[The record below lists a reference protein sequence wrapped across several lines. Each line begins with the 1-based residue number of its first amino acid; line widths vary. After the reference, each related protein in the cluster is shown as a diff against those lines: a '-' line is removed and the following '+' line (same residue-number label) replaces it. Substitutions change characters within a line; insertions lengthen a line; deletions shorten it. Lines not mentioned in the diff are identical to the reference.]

1 MKKPI
6 DILSEYFGYRAFRD
20 KQAEIIQTVLD
31 GNDTLVLMPT
41 GGGKSICY
49 QIPAMC
55 KEGLCLV
62 VSPLISLMQDQV
74 EALKQ
79 NGIAA
84 AYINSSQTVS
94 EQRYIAQQCLR
105 KAIKLLYISP
115 EKVQTERFHNF
126 LRSLDVNLIAIDE
139 AHCIS
144 SWGHDFRPEY
154 GQLGELR
161 QRFPEIPMIALTA
174 TADELTRKDIID
186 QLRLQ
191 NPQSFVSSFDRPNIR
206 LEVRPGQ
213 NRIKQIISFLN
224 DHKEDSGIIYC
235 LSRKST
241 ESLAEKLRKKGFNA
255 APYHARLAD
264 NQKAKTLR
272 DFLRDDVRIVC
283 ATIAFGMGIDKS
295 NVRFVI
301 HYNLP
306 KNLESYYQEI
316 GRAGRDGVDSETVM
330 FYTYADVMMHR
341 KIIEGESSKKQAL
354 KIAKLERLQQ
364 FAESSTCRRK
374 VLLSYFSEDFERK
387 CENCDVCSNPRKT
400 FDATI
405 IAQKALS
412 VVYRLQQKAG
422 IKTAIDV
429 LRGSHAQHITS
440 KGYHTIK
447 TFGVGRNITYF
458 NWQNYFHQLLN
469 QSYLTIAYDQHNAL
483 KITPKAQ
490 NVLFK
495 KEKVF
500 LVKAQSKVESVPIR
514 TKSKTELAADAL
526 FERLRTLRKVLA
538 DEQQVPP
545 YVVFNDE
552 TLKQMAAK
560 RPTTREAMLEISG
573 VGLRKMAFYGDEFMN
588 EIIAFMVTDGQKLK
602 GGTLITTYHLF
613 NQGKTPEQIAKERDM
628 SPLTIYNHLIKLYK
642 KDYKVDL
649 HRLIDQNELDEIIAT
664 AKSIE
669 SQNEDK
675 HLKPVFEALE
685 GKYNYD
691 KIRIG
696 MELMESQ

>member
-1 MKKPI
+1 MKKPLN
-6 DILSEYFGYRAFRD
+6 ILKEYFGYPAFRN
-20 KQAEIIQTVLD
+20 QQEEIIQTVLE
-31 GNDTLVLMPT
+31 GKDTLVLMPT

-49 QIPAMC
+49 QIPAMV

-79 NGIAA
+79 NGISAA
-84 AYINSSQTVS
+84 FINSTQTVA
-94 EQRYIAQQCLR
+94 EQRYIAEQCLR
-105 KAIKLLYISP
+105 QAVKLLYISP
-115 EKVQTERFHNF
+115 EKVTTERFQNF
-126 LRSLDVNLIAIDE
+126 LRSLHINLIAIDE

-161 QRFPEIPMIALTA
+161 LRFPDIPMIALTA
-174 TADELTRKDIID
+174 TADELTRKDILE
-186 QLRLQ
+186 QLKLQ
-191 NPQSFVSSFDRPNIR
+191 NPQSFVSSFDRPNLR

-213 NRIKQIISFLN
+213 DRIKQILSFLE
-224 DHKEDSGIIYC
+224 DHKEESGIIYC

-241 ESLAEKLRKKGFNA
+241 ESLAEKLRKKGFNT
-255 APYHARLAD
+255 APYHAKLPD
-264 NQKAKTLR
+264 NQRAQVLR

-306 KNLESYYQEI
+306 KNIESYYQEI
-316 GRAGRDGVDSETVM
+316 GRAGRDGVDSETIL

-341 KIIEGESSKKQAL
+341 KIIEGEASKKQAL
-354 KIAKLERLQQ
+354 KVAKLERLQQ
-364 FAESSTCRRK
+364 FAESNTCRRK
-374 VLLSYFSEDFERK
+374 VLLSYFSESSNKD
-387 CENCDVCSNPRKT
+387 CGNCDVCSNPRET

-405 IAQKALS
+405 IAQKAFS
-412 VVYRLQQKAG
+412 AVYRLQQKVG
-422 IKTAIDV
+422 IKTAVDV

-447 TFGVGRNITYF
+447 TFGVGRDISYF
-458 NWQNYFHQLLN
+458 DWQEYFHQLIN
-469 QSYLTIAYDQHNAL
+469 QNYLTIAYDQHNAL
-483 KITPKAQ
+483 KLTPKA
-490 NVLFK
+490 NEVLYK
-495 KEKVF
+495 KEKVY
-500 LVKAQSKVESVPIR
+500 LVQADSKVAATPIP
-514 TKSKTELAADAL
+514 TKTKTEQASDAL
-526 FERLRTLRKVLA
+526 FQRLRKLRKILA

-560 RPTTREAMLEISG
+560 KPTNREAMLEISG
-573 VGLRKMAFYGDEFMN
+573 VGLRKMAFYGEDFMKEITEFVASEKQN
-588 EIIAFMVTDGQKLK
+588 LSETYL
-602 GGTLITTYHLF
+602 TTFELF
-613 NQGKTPEQIAKERDM
+613 EAGKTPEEIAKERDI
-628 SPLTIYNHLIKLYK
+628 SQATVLNHLIKLYK
-642 KDYKVDL
+642 HDYKVDL
-649 HRLIDQNELDEIIAT
+649 SRLIGEEELEEIINM

-669 SQNEDK
+669 KQNEEGR
-675 HLKPVFEALE
+675 LKPVFEALE

-696 MELMESQ
+696 MQLM

>member
-6 DILSEYFGYRAFRD
+6 DILKEYFGYRAFRPG
-20 KQAEIIQTVLD
+20 QEEIIQTVLE
-31 GNDTLVLMPT
+31 GKDTLVLMPT

-49 QIPAMC
+49 QIPAMVM
-55 KEGLCLV
+55 EGMCIV

-84 AYINSSQTVS
+84 AYINSTQTVT

-105 KAIKLLYISP
+105 QAIKLLYISP
-115 EKVQTERFHNF
+115 EKVQTDRFQNF
-126 LRSLDVNLIAIDE
+126 LKSLNVNLFAIDE

-174 TADELTRKDIID
+174 TADELTRKDIVE
-186 QLRLQ
+186 QLRLN
-191 NPQSFVSSFDRPNIR
+191 NPQSFVSSFDRPNLR

-213 NRIKQIISFLN
+213 DRIRQIISFLN
-224 DHKEDSGIIYC
+224 DHKRDSGIIYC

-255 APYHARLAD
+255 APYHAKLPD

-316 GRAGRDGVDSETVM
+316 GRAGRDGVDSETIL
-330 FYTYADVMMHR
+330 FYTYADVIMHQ
-341 KIIEGESSKKQAL
+341 KIIQGESSKKQAL
-354 KIAKLERLQQ
+354 KVAKLERLQQ
-364 FAESSTCRRK
+364 FAEASTCRRK
-374 VLLSYFSEDFERK
+374 VLLAYFSEAFDKK

-412 VVYRLQQKAG
+412 AVYRLQQKVG

-440 KGYHTIK
+440 KGFHTIK
-447 TFGVGRNITYF
+447 TFGVGRDISYF

-469 QSYLTIAYDQHNAL
+469 QAYLTIAYDQHNAL
-483 KITPKAQ
+483 KLSPKA
-490 NVLFK
+490 NDVLFK

-500 LVKAQSKVESVPIR
+500 LVKAQSKAAAKPIP
-514 TKSKTELAADAL
+514 TKSKNELATDAL
-526 FERLRTLRKVLA
+526 FEKLQKLRKILA

-552 TLKQMAAK
+552 TLKQMSTK

-573 VGLRKMAFYGDEFMN
+573 VGLRKMAFYGDDFMN
-588 EIIAFMVTDGQKLK
+588 EIISFMVTEGQKLK
-602 GGTLITTYHLF
+602 GGTLILTYHLF
-613 NQGKTPEQIAKERDM
+613 QKGNTPEQIAKERELSVM
-628 SPLTIYNHLIKLYK
+628 TIYNHLIKLYK
-642 KDYKVDL
+642 MNYKIDL
-649 HRLIDQNELDEIIAT
+649 KRLIRQEELDEIAAA
-664 AKSIE
+664 AKSLQSE
-669 SQNEDK
+669 NEEG
-675 HLKPVFEALE
+675 HLKPVFEALN
-685 GKYNYD
+685 GKYDYN
-691 KIRIG
+691 KVRIG
-696 MELMESQ
+696 MGLM